1 MRRRA
6 FLLLLGAPAVAWSR
20 VVRAQPADRPKR
32 LGILIEFAEGDPEA
46 RARLAALREGL
57 TRLSWIEGGNLGS
70 EIRFG
75 AGDITRIRTLAAD
88 LAAWAPDVILGSGAP
103 VTAALKQAT
112 RTVPIVFVQA
122 SDPVGAG
129 IVPSLGRPG
138 GNITGFTNFEYA
150 MVGKWLEVLKDL
162 APHITRVL
170 LIQNPANFG
179 WPGYRRAMEAAAPA
193 MNVRFTL
200 GPVLDA
206 ATIEQVIGD
215 FARESEG
222 GLMILPDTTTT
233 SHRELIVRLAAHH
246 ALPAVY
252 PFRFFADA
260 GGLASYGIDV
270 LHVFRSA
277 ASYIDRILRGE
288 KPGDLPVQ
296 AASKFQLIINL
307 RTARALKLAVSSNL
321 LIGADEVIE

>member
-6 FLLLLGAPAVAWSR
+6 FLMLLGTPAVALSQA
-20 VVRAQPADRPKR
+20 VRAQPTDRPKR

-46 RARLAALREGL
+46 QARLAALREGL
-57 TRLSWIEGGNLGS
+57 TGLSWIEGRNLHS
-70 EIRFG
+70 EVRFG
-75 AGDITRIRTLAAD
+75 AGDITRIQTLAAE
-88 LAAWAPDVILGSGAP
+88 LAALTPDVILGSGAP

-129 IVPSLGRPG
+129 IVLSLGRPG

-200 GPVLDA
+200 GPVLDG

-215 FARESEG
+215 FARESNG
-222 GLMILPDTTTT
+222 SLMVLPDTTTT

-307 RTARALKLAVSSNL
+307 RTGRALKLAMPPIL
-321 LIGADEVIE
+321 LTGAD

>member
-6 FLLLLGAPAVAWSR
+6 FLVLVGAHAVALSQA
-20 VVRAQPADRPKR
+20 VRAQPADRPKR

-46 RARLAALREGL
+46 QARLAALREGL
-57 TRLSWIEGGNLGS
+57 TGLGWLEGRNLAS
-70 EIRFG
+70 EVRFG
-75 AGDITRIRTLAAD
+75 AGDITRIRTLAVE
-88 LAAWAPDVILGSGAP
+88 LAALAPDVILGSGAP

-112 RTVPIVFVQA
+112 QTVPIVFVQT

-150 MVGKWLEVLKDL
+150 MVGKWLEVLKEL
-162 APHITRVL
+162 APDINRVL

-193 MNVRFTL
+193 LNVRFTP
-200 GPVLDA
+200 GPVTDA
-206 ATIEQVIGD
+206 ATIEQVIAD
-215 FARESEG
+215 FAGEPGG
-222 GLMILPDTTTT
+222 GLMVLPDTTTT
-233 SHRELIVRLAAHH
+233 SHRELLVRLAAHH

-252 PFRFFADA
+252 PFRFFTDA